1 MLHSTATPEI
11 DVEHQGEQPQGV
23 DGVYLAELADGAV
36 LEVKTRHHSYT
47 LLKSAPG
54 QARISG
60 HPRLCPEPVTVEI
73 DGSAGHGMDLMPGF
87 IGLGLHLI
95 FEHPTYHTVTTSRI
109 LEIHKI
115 G

>member
-1 MLHSTATPEI
+1 MLRPTVTLEI
-11 DVEHQGEQPQGV
+11 DAQCRGPKDEE
-23 DGVYLAELADGAV
+23 GVYLAELADGEAI
-36 LEVKTRHHSYT
+36 EVETRNHRYT
-47 LLKSAPG
+47 LVKSAPG

-73 DGSAGHGMDLMPGF
+73 DGSAGRGIDLKPGF
-87 IGLGLHLI
+87 IGRGMHLI

-109 LEIHKI
+109 LDIHKV